1 MKMDEGTGP
10 EIFDSVH
17 GPVVLH
23 PASFALIATREFQR
37 LKSLKQVIMN
47 TFCTYW
53 HLGRLKDECQT
64 LRKLT

>member
-37 LKSLKQVIMN
+37 LKSLKQV
-47 TFCTYW
+47 
-53 HLGRLKDECQT
+53 
-64 LRKLT
+64 KLFAKCGEN